1 MVVPRRSESVVSRK
15 IGDDTV
21 IVPVRAGVANLEAVF
36 TLNAVATTIW
46 NRIDGQATLEEL
58 ARVVTDEF
66 DVSAASA
73 AADVAEFVGLLSEK
87 GLVVAAR

>member
-1 MVVPRRSESVVSRK
+1 MPRRSESVVSRK